1 MPDGFAVPVG
11 YLRTHKSNCKL
22 RDIRDMKE
30 QNFMT
35 YETPQVELIEVE
47 VEQGFA
53 ASGGATGNTQ
63 GFREEDGAW

>member
-22 RDIRDMKE
+22 RDIRNMKE
-30 QNFMT
+30 QNFKT

-53 ASGGATGNTQ
+53 ISDVEN
-63 GFREEDGAW
+63 GFGY